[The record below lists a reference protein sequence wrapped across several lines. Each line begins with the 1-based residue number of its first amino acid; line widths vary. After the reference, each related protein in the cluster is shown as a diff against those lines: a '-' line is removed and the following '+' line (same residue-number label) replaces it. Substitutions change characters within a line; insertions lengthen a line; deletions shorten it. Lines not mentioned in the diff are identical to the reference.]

1 VYATSDDIEEIK
13 KQIEKLDKKIKK
25 LNKLIRDHKNEG
37 HAVARY

>member
-1 VYATSDDIEEIK
+1 MYATSDDIEEIK